1 MPEMNALNPALANLL
16 QVASMVTPEQTP
28 TVAAQVATAAQGIMS
43 PQGGG
48 MQGVPGMPGMN
59 AAVQNAQLGNQVQMH
74 QQQQEQQGMQ
84 DMLRQMLQQRQS
96 QDNAMRFGVA
106 AAPGAQTIR
115 MAEGGIVGYADAG
128 EALDTRKIPETVEE
142 ARRLKEARERAQRGI
157 NWKEGVEA
165 TQRAASKAAKGTPI
179 GRLLGLASLAG
190 AAGAGASDE
199 ATEMLEGAYPIPA
212 RIGRALMEQLYPSSP
227 PVTPYDDIA
236 RLERRPPAPT
246 VPAAAPAAP
255 AVPPPAPPAPPAS
268 RAAPAAPAAG
278 IATLPAAQQ
287 AGPSQVDAMIGRAM
301 GEIQGMETA
310 PPTPEAI
317 GQRARAD
324 ATMTNEFLRSQGVNP
339 QQIQEDLRRT
349 EERERR
355 KLQGLGELEARV
367 KESRTGID
375 GLIRLLSAGGGRT
388 DPLAAIGRQYGANV
402 AQDLAEDERFM
413 RAREAVMDSGDAM
426 RMALREKQRAE
437 AMGNL
442 DRARTAEAELQ
453 KARNMQRKATA
464 EAAIEAAKLL
474 GRREE
479 VSIDAATKMAVAQM
493 QASAQRAATEATR
506 EGTSEI
512 RRNSQLISVQADLS
526 KNINEVRK
534 LYQKQVDN
542 IALTPGLS
550 PKDLANKQAELRIE
564 LDNSISKLEK
574 EAADLRAQIM
584 GAANFSVRPVPQGKT

>member
-48 MQGVPGMPGMN
+48 MQSMPGMPGMN

-128 EALDTRKIPETVEE
+128 SVTAENFEDRYKRETEELRTGKRRSYSPELMGFDP
-142 ARRLKEARERAQRGI
+142 ARSGESEYLARERERMLRG
-157 NWKEGVEA
+157 GREA
-165 TQRAASKAAKGTPI
+165 ARGMGIGALGATP
-179 GRLLGLASLAG
+179 
-190 AAGAGASDE
+190 
-199 ATEMLEGAYPIPA
+199 PA
-212 RIGRALMEQLYPSSP
+212 P
-227 PVTPYDDIA
+227 PVTPYDDVA

-255 AVPPPAPPAPPAS
+255 PAPPPTPPAPPAP
-268 RAAPAAPAAG
+268 RAAPAAG

-339 QQIQEDLRRT
+339 QQIQEDLRRA

-355 KLQGLGELEARV
+355 KLQGLGDLEARV

-474 GRREE
+474 GQRENL
-479 VSIDAATKMAVAQM
+479 SLTTATNMAIAKMQTD
-493 QASAQRAATEATR
+493 AQRAAAEATR